1 MGERLTRMLDRLLVV
16 VLTAATAVLAVS
28 SEAASVNSTADLTAP
43 DEAQI
48 YEINQEYDHAIDG
61 YKAHIE
67 STEEDIG
74 PFAEELIDPLMGLA
88 RSYKAIGDYDSSIK
102 ATERAQHLSHRHDGV
117 YSLRQLEMMDLLTEI
132 NLGSQQA
139 EEANKNQLF
148 SLFIS
153 EHNYDK
159 DSLEILTALEK
170 MSHWYVET
178 GQFNR
183 AFETLDRSEQIVTQN
198 RGVTDPLQFPSIIM
212 RAKVKRLMR
221 SCCSHKVLEEALVI
235 IQSNPNISNTWR
247 SQVYVELADAY
258 SVVGNEAGADNYY
271 RMAWAAM
278 GEKERQI
285 NFAYPQEI
293 ALSKPLADYNR
304 SNVRIFRVERDR
316 FGQEQMAQLTPQE
329 QLVFEAL
336 PPQEFLLP
344 LNNNDYKVRIKDN
357 RYRDPYD
364 RENVIRVVGH
374 PFQFVHKQ
382 LLNILPMSLQGDD
395 ALFRMGIELNFTVDA
410 NGDLSDIEVSTSSL
424 PSKLT
429 RLMRQV
435 LRRATFRPRMVNGE
449 PVSTS
454 HVTLYQTFEP

>member
-1 MGERLTRMLDRLLVV
+1 MLDRLLVV
-16 VLTAATAVLAVS
+16 VLTTATAVLAVS

-43 DEAQI
+43 DEALI
-48 YEINQEYDHAIDG
+48 YEINQEYDHAIGG
-61 YKAHIE
+61 YKADIE
-67 STEEDIG
+67 STEEHIG

-102 ATERAQHLSHRHDGV
+102 ASERAQHLSHRHDGV

-132 NLGSQQA
+132 NLNSRQA
-139 EEANKNQLF
+139 EEADKNQLF
-148 SLFIS
+148 ALFIA
-153 EHNYDK
+153 EHNYDR
-159 DSLEILTALEK
+159 DSMEILPALEK

-178 GQFNR
+178 GQFSR
-183 AFETLDRSEQIVTQN
+183 AFKTLDRSEQIVTQN
-198 RGVTDPLQFPSIIM
+198 RGATDPLQFPSIIM
-212 RAKVKRLMR
+212 RAKIKRLMR

-235 IQSNPNISNTWR
+235 IQANPNISNEWR

-258 SVVGNEAGADNYY
+258 SVIRNEAGADNYY
-271 RMAWAAM
+271 RLAWAAM
-278 GEKERQI
+278 GEKDRQE
-285 NFAYPQEI
+285 NFAHPQEI
-293 ALSKPLADYNR
+293 ALSKPLTDSNR
-304 SNVRIFRVERDR
+304 SSNVRIFRIEKDR
-316 FGQEQMAQLTPQE
+316 FGQAQMAQLTPQE

-344 LNNNDYKVRIKDN
+344 LNSNDYKVRIKDS

-364 RENVIRVVGH
+364 DEKVIRVVGH

-382 LLNILPMSLQGDD
+382 LLNILPLSLQGDD
-395 ALFRMGIELNFTVDA
+395 ALFRMGIELNFTVGA
-410 NGDLSDIEVSTSSL
+410 NGDLSDIEVSTAGL

-435 LRRATFRPRMVNGE
+435 LRKATFRPRLVNGE
-449 PVSTS
+449 PVATS